1 MSEEKRK
8 AVSNAGPIIHLSEVN
23 CFNAIE
29 IFQTVV
35 PKAVFNEVVRS
46 EKPGSKELR
55 GSKIEI
61 IEITEDEKVLAKRL
75 YDLYRIEVG
84 EAEAIAIC
92 ISKDSDYELFLT
104 DDKDAREVAELHDI
118 EVHGSLGVILRAYR
132 EGIFEYGQVKN
143 TLHDL
148 YRKSSLF
155 MTRRVYERVV
165 RMLEEYH

>member
-75 YDLYRIEVG
+75 YDCFG
-84 EAEAIAIC
+84 
-92 ISKDSDYELFLT
+92 
-104 DDKDAREVAELHDI
+104 
-118 EVHGSLGVILRAYR
+118 
-132 EGIFEYGQVKN
+132 
-143 TLHDL
+143 
-148 YRKSSLF
+148 
-155 MTRRVYERVV
+155 
-165 RMLEEYH
+165 